1 MQGSNTI
8 KATRRKGLSC
18 RMVTLPSTSDESHRK
33 DADCNDSSV
42 RSGRIMKKRGLSRHY
57 PHKAQS
63 FDCISDLLCGSQFG
77 ESSIVLS
84 KSFSRFASISSS
96 TSSASC
102 RTLRRVCTTA
112 ALSEESTVSEDS
124 FAGSWVVMEEEVALC
139 DALEASS
146 IHDRESPQ

>member
-1 MQGSNTI
+1 
-8 KATRRKGLSC
+8 
-18 RMVTLPSTSDESHRK
+18 MVTLPSSTDESHIK
-33 DADCNDSSV
+33 GNYCNDSSV

-84 KSFSRFASISSS
+84 KSISRFASLSSS
-96 TSSASC
+96 TSSASS
-102 RTLRRVCTTA
+102 RTLRRVCTAA
-112 ALSEESTVSEDS
+112 ALSEESNESEDS

-146 IHDRESPQ
+146 IHDRKSPQ